1 MLSSALDSGTVIA
14 VMFIFFAL
22 QFPRGGSIMVN
33 WWGNM
38 VYQQS
43 GWFLFFFV
51 LGGVLIIIFFY

>member
-22 QFPRGGSIMVN
+22 QFPRGGSIQVN
-33 WWGNM
+33 WWGNT

-43 GWFLFFFV
+43 GSFFFFWWCGWDV
-51 LGGVLIIIFFY
+51 VADAF